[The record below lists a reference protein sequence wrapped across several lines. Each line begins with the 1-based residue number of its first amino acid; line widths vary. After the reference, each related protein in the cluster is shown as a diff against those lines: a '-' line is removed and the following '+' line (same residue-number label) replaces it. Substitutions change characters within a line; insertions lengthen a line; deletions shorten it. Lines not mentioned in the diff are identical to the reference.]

1 MVNNPV
7 YFINIPSS
15 LSNFELNILRGDS
28 GKKNHVGKKNQ
39 SIIFYFKFAAAL
51 FLCISVSDSHS
62 AVFDVRNVKV
72 SYFFHDLRPKQR
84 VCRC

>member
-1 MVNNPV
+1 MWT
-7 YFINIPSS
+7 FTMILFNI
-15 LSNFELNILRGDS
+15 GDS

>member
-1 MVNNPV
+1 VNIIRRIDQRLREKNV
-7 YFINIPSS
+7 S
-15 LSNFELNILRGDS
+15 LTTRGDS